1 MKEGGSEKE
10 QRRSEGMNEQ
20 MSQERRRRTPGRD
33 EEDSHF
39 GAWARGWWT
48 RIRMLEA
55 APIAP

>member
-1 MKEGGSEKE
+1 
-10 QRRSEGMNEQ
+10 MNEQ

-48 RIRMLEA
+48 RLRMLEA
-55 APIAP
+55 APITP